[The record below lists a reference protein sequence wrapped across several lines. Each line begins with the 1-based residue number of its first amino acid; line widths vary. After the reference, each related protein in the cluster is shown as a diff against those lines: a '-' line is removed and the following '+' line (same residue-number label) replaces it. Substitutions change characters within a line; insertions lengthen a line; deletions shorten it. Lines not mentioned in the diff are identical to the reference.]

1 MKGNRDYFNWFVQDA
16 QIVDGK
22 ARVVRWG
29 HIDTKE
35 HDETLHVAAVIREQ
49 LERLRSEVTLP
60 GTHVMFSSFFVMS
73 LQV

>member
-1 MKGNRDYFNWFVQDA
+1 MIRHHNYFNWLVQDA

-29 HIDTKE
+29 HIDTKQ

-60 GTHVMFSSFFVMS
+60 GTQFMLSSFFFMS
-73 LQV
+73 LQA